1 MEQAEVIYNIPRP
14 NKTAENRF
22 WSHQRD
28 STPEKLAVKT
38 HMHNRFQA
46 LNDYKKNSRQEEF
59 KFVQFLSTAF
69 RFWNMNI
76 KIAHAKT

>member
-1 MEQAEVIYNIPRP
+1 
-14 NKTAENRF
+14 
-22 WSHQRD
+22 
-28 STPEKLAVKT
+28 
-38 HMHNRFQA
+38 MHNRFQA